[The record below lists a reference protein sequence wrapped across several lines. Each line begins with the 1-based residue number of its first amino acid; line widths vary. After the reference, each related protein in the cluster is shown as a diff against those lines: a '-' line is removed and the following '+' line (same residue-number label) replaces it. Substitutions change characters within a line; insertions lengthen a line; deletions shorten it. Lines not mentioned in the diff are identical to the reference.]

1 MRVMRL
7 GAYNLAI
14 SSAADLLDSKYKP
27 EPIDLSKYQR
37 IGKQLVSKAAA
48 QGNPHSQYQLAF
60 CLLKGRGTDTDLKQG
75 FRWMYNAA
83 EQGYLEAQYL
93 LGCLLYEGTCSPINL
108 KAAAEWFHKAADRAH
123 GPAQSNLGAFYI
135 EGHGVEKDMQEAFF
149 WLTLAAEHRVLSAM
163 AMLKMHEDKIPSE
176 AKEKI
181 QKRVELWKKEHWFD
195 IMKNK
200 ELNENHPA
208 RNLFYITAKRRA

>member
-1 MRVMRL
+1 MVI
-7 GAYNLAI
+7 LALTI
-14 SSAADLLDSKYKP
+14 LTIVALAFVI
-27 EPIDLSKYQR
+27 ENEELSTL
-37 IGKQLVSKAAA
+37 KQKAAA
-48 QGNPHSQYQLAF
+48 GDVYAAY
-60 CLLKGRGTDTDLKQG
+60 DLG
-75 FRWMYNAA
+75 VMYVYGEGVARDVSLGIMWFRRAA

-123 GPAQSNLGAFYI
+123 GLAQSNLGAFYI

-195 IMKNK
+195 IMKNI